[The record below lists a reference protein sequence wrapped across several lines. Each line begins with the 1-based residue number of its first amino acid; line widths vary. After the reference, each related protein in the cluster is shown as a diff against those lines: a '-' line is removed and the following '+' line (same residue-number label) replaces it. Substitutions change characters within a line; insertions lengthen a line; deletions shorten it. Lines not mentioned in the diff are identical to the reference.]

1 LKKQQLILISSG
13 VGLLCLIYFFGKT
26 IPPKK
31 NPGAVAAA
39 TGATGTKEIS
49 IKTILDASRQQLT
62 PAQQAF
68 VAQMEAGVVRGDV
81 KEQQIKVY
89 KQLAAFWKDSAH
101 LLLPYAYYSAE
112 AAKLENSQKSL
123 TFAAQFFL
131 EGIRRQENPDL
142 QRWMATEAKELFEK
156 ALQLAPNNDSLKVG
170 LGSAILF
177 GNLGEGPMAGIA
189 KIREVADRDPENMYA
204 QYMLGLGGLMSGQY
218 DKAIDRLLKVVQHQ
232 PENVEVILMLA
243 DAYEQHNEKEN
254 AVKWYKEAKK
264 HIQNA
269 DLAKEIDE
277 RIKLLGNNK

>member
-1 LKKQQLILISSG
+1 LKKQQLILVSSG
-13 VGLLCLIYFFGKT
+13 VGLLCLIYFFGNT

-39 TGATGTKEIS
+39 AGTKEIS
-49 IKTILDASRQQLT
+49 FKTILEASRQQLT

-68 VAQMEAGVVRGDV
+68 IAQLETGVVRGDV

-89 KQLAAFWKDSAH
+89 KQLADFWKDSAH

-131 EGIRRQENPDL
+131 EGIRRQDNPEL

-156 ALQLAPNNDSLKVG
+156 ALHLAPNNDSLKVG
-170 LGSAILF
+170 VGSAILF
-177 GNLGEGPMAGIA
+177 GNLGEGPMEGIA
-189 KIREVADRDPENMYA
+189 KIREVAERDPENMYA
-204 QYMLGLGGLMSGQY
+204 QFMLGLGGMISGQF
-218 DKAIDRLLKVVQHQ
+218 DKAADRLLKVVQHQ
-232 PENVEVILMLA
+232 PENVEAILMLA
-243 DAYEQHNEKEN
+243 DAYEQQKDKAN
-254 AVKWYKEAKK
+254 AVKWYNEAKK

-269 DLAKEIDE
+269 ELSKEIDE
-277 RIKLLGNNK
+277 RIKLLGNK

>member
-1 LKKQQLILISSG
+1 LKKQQIILVSSG
-13 VGLLCLIYFFGKT
+13 VGLLCLIYFFGNT

-31 NPGAVAAA
+31 NPGAVA
-39 TGATGTKEIS
+39 TATGTKEIS
-49 IKTILDASRQQLT
+49 FKTILDASRQQLT

-89 KQLAAFWKDSAH
+89 KQLAGFWKDSAH

-131 EGIRRQENPDL
+131 EGIRRQDNPDL
-142 QRWMATEAKELFEK
+142 QRWMATEAKDLFEK
-156 ALQLAPNNDSLKVG
+156 ALQLAPNNDSLKIG

-177 GNLGEGPMAGIA
+177 GNLGEGPMVGIG

-218 DKAIDRLLKVVQHQ
+218 DKAIDRLLKVVHHQ
-232 PENVEVILMLA
+232 PENVEVVLMLA
-243 DAYEQHNEKEN
+243 DAYEQHNEKAN
-254 AVKWYKEAKK
+254 AVKWYQEAKK

-269 DLAKEIDE
+269 ELAKEIDE

>member
-1 LKKQQLILISSG
+1 LKKQQIILVSSG
-13 VGLLCLIYFFGKT
+13 VGLLCLIYFFGNT

-31 NPGAVAAA
+31 NPGAVTA
-39 TGATGTKEIS
+39 TAGTKEIS
-49 IKTILDASRQQLT
+49 FKTILDASRQQLT

-89 KQLAAFWKDSAH
+89 KQLAGFWKDSAH

-131 EGIRRQENPDL
+131 EGIRRQDNPDL
-142 QRWMATEAKELFEK
+142 QRWMATEAKDLFEK
-156 ALQLAPNNDSLKVG
+156 ALQLAPNNDSLKIG

-177 GNLGEGPMAGIA
+177 GNLGEGPMVGIG

-218 DKAIDRLLKVVQHQ
+218 DKAIDRLLKVVHHQ
-232 PENVEVILMLA
+232 PENVEVVLMLA
-243 DAYEQHNEKEN
+243 DAYEQHNEKAN
-254 AVKWYKEAKK
+254 AVKWYQEAKK
-264 HIQNA
+264 YIQNA

>member
-1 LKKQQLILISSG
+1 LKKQQLILVSSG
-13 VGLLCLIYFFGKT
+13 VGLLCLIYFFGNT

-31 NPGAVAAA
+31 SPGAVAAA
-39 TGATGTKEIS
+39 AGTKEIS
-49 IKTILDASRQQLT
+49 FKTILEASRQQLT
-62 PAQQAF
+62 PAQQAY
-68 VAQMEAGVVRGDV
+68 VAQLETGVVRGDV

-89 KQLAAFWKDSAH
+89 KQLADFWKDSAH

-123 TFAAQFFL
+123 TFAAQFLL

-142 QRWMATEAKELFEK
+142 QRWMATEAKGLFEK

-189 KIREVADRDPENMYA
+189 KIREVAERDPENMYA
-204 QYMLGLGGLMSGQY
+204 QFMLGLGGMISGQF
-218 DKAIDRLLKVVQHQ
+218 DKAADRLLKVVHHQ
-232 PENVEVILMLA
+232 PENIEAILMLA
-243 DAYEQHNEKEN
+243 DAYEQQKDKAN
-254 AVKWYKEAKK
+254 AVKWYNEAKK

-269 DLAKEIDE
+269 ELMKEIDE
-277 RIKLLGNNK
+277 RIKLLGNK